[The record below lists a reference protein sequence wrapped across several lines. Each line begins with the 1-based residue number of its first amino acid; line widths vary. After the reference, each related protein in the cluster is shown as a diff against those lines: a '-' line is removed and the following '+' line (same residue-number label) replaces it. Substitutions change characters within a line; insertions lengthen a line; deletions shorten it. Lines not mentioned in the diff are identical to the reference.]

1 MGGDASPTLG
11 GASPT
16 VGGAS
21 PTLCAASPTLC
32 AASPPLAGASS
43 TFTRASSTFT
53 RASRS
58 QPREFCA
65 AAGTSRELAAGQ
77 GLNLMSSTLLTE
89 DTGVPFDEL
98 QAEQTAIF
106 RAEWARHG
114 HLREP
119 RVSVSRSVVPITTD
133 PGRVHFGRERD
144 SQDQVGRLDGGVA
157 RFGKS
162 YGTRRRTALKRSPLV
177 HRVLMCPV
185 EDRRVRRIVTI
196 VLMLTA
202 VLAAALPANAS
213 EPRQRVLSVLS
224 FNIHHA
230 QGTDD
235 VLDLARVAGV
245 IRDSGADVVGLQE
258 VDRHYSARSD
268 WADQASELARML
280 GYHVVFGA
288 NIDRDPPAAG
298 SPRIQYGTAILS
310 RYPITA
316 WENTYLFRSPGQEQR
331 GLLHAVVVVRG
342 VAVHVYDTH
351 LAASAQTDRLEQTR
365 QIAEL
370 IGDTAPAVLVGDLNA
385 LPEAPEIATLNAA
398 FTDAW
403 PVSGKGGGAT
413 YPAEAP
419 DRRIDYVYASRSV
432 SPLVT
437 RVLDGNPAAS
447 DHLPLMS
454 RLLVRH

>member
-1 MGGDASPTLG
+1 M
-11 GASPT
+11 
-16 VGGAS
+16 
-21 PTLCAASPTLC
+21 C
-32 AASPPLAGASS
+32 
-43 TFTRASSTFT
+43 
-53 RASRS
+53 
-58 QPREFCA
+58 
-65 AAGTSRELAAGQ
+65 
-77 GLNLMSSTLLTE
+77 
-89 DTGVPFDEL
+89 
-98 QAEQTAIF
+98 TA
-106 RAEWARHG
+106 
-114 HLREP
+114 
-119 RVSVSRSVVPITTD
+119 
-133 PGRVHFGRERD
+133 
-144 SQDQVGRLDGGVA
+144 
-157 RFGKS
+157 
-162 YGTRRRTALKRSPLV
+162 
-177 HRVLMCPV
+177 
-185 EDRRVRRIVTI
+185 EDRRVRRTLAI
-196 VLMLTA
+196 VLMLSGILLTS
-202 VLAAALPANAS
+202 VTPANAG

-258 VDRHYSARSD
+258 VDRHYSARSE
-268 WADQASELARML
+268 WADQAAELAGML

-316 WENTYLFRSPGQEQR
+316 WENTHLFRSPNQEQR
-331 GLLHAVVVVRG
+331 GLLHAVLDVHG

-351 LAASAQTDRLEQTR
+351 LAASSQVDRLEQTR
-365 QIAEL
+365 QITEL
-370 IGDTAPAVLVGDLNA
+370 IGGTTPAVLVGDLNA
-385 LPEAPEIATLNAA
+385 LPEAPEIATLNTA

-403 PVSGKGGGAT
+403 PASGKGAGAT

-419 DRRIDYVYASRSV
+419 DRRIDYIYASRSV

-437 RVLDGNPAAS
+437 RVLDGDPAAS